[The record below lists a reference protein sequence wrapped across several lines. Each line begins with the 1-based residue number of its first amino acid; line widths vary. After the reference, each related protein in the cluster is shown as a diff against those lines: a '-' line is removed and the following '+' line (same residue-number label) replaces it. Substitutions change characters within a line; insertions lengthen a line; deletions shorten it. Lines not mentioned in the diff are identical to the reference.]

1 MKKSI
6 ELKETRSGYV
16 ETLEAIKNTAEGEE
30 RNLNEA
36 EATEVDTILAK
47 IDSVDT
53 EIKRAERVEAELRT
67 AAAVSGTKVTPIN
80 TAKELGAFTFQGA
93 VRAAYT
99 GNVEGIYKE
108 MDEEARNEARYT
120 GQSFK
125 GVGIP
130 ASILTR
136 ANTTASDVNN
146 EVVQSFT
153 DQLESNLVMASA
165 GANFYGG
172 VNNLKFPVFSGIDS
186 TWVSEDGSSGT
197 VSTNGTTSSVTLSPK
212 KLISIVNMSQESM
225 VQSAGLESALQR
237 NMAANIAA
245 TLETALLDTADV
257 TNAPASIFADAAT
270 GPTTILIADWVEMET
285 DVLAA
290 GVATEGARLAYVGDV
305 DAYKAWKTLAQ
316 IASVSPA
323 YDNADKRL
331 NGIYAF
337 ASANVAASGSASK
350 AHCLY
355 GDYSKVHIAQFGGLD
370 ILFDPY
376 TNAATGLPRMI
387 VTSLAD
393 GNAVQNATAFVQ
405 LTEA

>member
-165 GANFYGG
+165 
-172 VNNLKFPVFSGIDS
+172 
-186 TWVSEDGSSGT
+186 
-197 VSTNGTTSSVTLSPK
+197 
-212 KLISIVNMSQESM
+212 
-225 VQSAGLESALQR
+225 
-237 NMAANIAA
+237 
-245 TLETALLDTADV
+245 
-257 TNAPASIFADAAT
+257 
-270 GPTTILIADWVEMET
+270 
-285 DVLAA
+285 
-290 GVATEGARLAYVGDV
+290 
-305 DAYKAWKTLAQ
+305 
-316 IASVSPA
+316 
-323 YDNADKRL
+323 
-331 NGIYAF
+331 
-337 ASANVAASGSASK
+337 
-350 AHCLY
+350 
-355 GDYSKVHIAQFGGLD
+355 
-370 ILFDPY
+370 
-376 TNAATGLPRMI
+376 
-387 VTSLAD
+387 
-393 GNAVQNATAFVQ
+393 
-405 LTEA
+405 